1 MKSISPLI
9 EKLLVGDKTRAELSR
24 LLNISQTALTNRL
37 ERGYKKWTAQE
48 LLTMSLYLGYQF
60 DYVTYY
66 NKLKIDYFEEFIDYL
81 PITKVHLAELM
92 DMSVSTLNGR
102 LEEGFTDIHEIQKL
116 KGIINKLT
124 PFELNEDYY

>member
-1 MKSISPLI
+1 MS
-9 EKLLVGDKTRAELSR
+9 
-24 LLNISQTALTNRL
+24 L
-37 ERGYKKWTAQE
+37 ERD
-48 LLTMSLYLGYQF
+48 LRRCSDMSLYLGYQF